1 MRVGVEL
8 EFSHGAALNS
18 WKCWCCFEEVF
29 HINYFRAFSAVQY
42 LDFTVLCARPVE
54 GLGEGGAEQKPR
66 PRVRARTRSRADSA
80 YRALIAGGSRE
91 GFNHQTA
98 IFVEVQ
104 TYTLM
109 SFVGI
114 QV

>member
-1 MRVGVEL
+1 MRVGLEL
-8 EFSHGAALNS
+8 EFPHGTALNS
-18 WKCWCCFEEVF
+18 WKCWCCFQEGLL
-29 HINYFRAFSAVQY
+29 INYFQALSAVQRSRFY
-42 LDFTVLCARPVE
+42 GALRAAR
-54 GLGEGGAEQKPR
+54 GGARGRGAEQKPR

-80 YRALIAGGSRE
+80 YRALIASGNRE
-91 GFNHQTA
+91 GLNHQTA